1 LIAPAPRQARAWPG
15 TGAAWITAAWF
26 ALGALIALPGWA
38 REPSRNAPKKAIH
51 SQTATKSARA
61 SAPKRQRSAPAAV
74 AAAASRPAGAGQS
87 DQAESRLIRVYRL
100 TAQGRAD
107 EALSQAQALARD
119 FPNFQLA
126 QLALGDLLAA
136 RVRPLAQ
143 FGDAAAPL
151 PEADVALAELRKESH
166 QRVAAERLRPAAGA
180 IPAAF
185 VEISD
190 RTRHAIAVDAS
201 RSRLYLFENGK
212 QGLRLVADYYAS
224 VGKLGIEK
232 EFEGDQRTPLG
243 VYYITSRL
251 DAKQL
256 ADLYGSG
263 ALPLNYPNALDL
275 RRGKTGSGIWL
286 HGTPSAQFA
295 RAPQATDGCVAIA
308 NPDLERI
315 LNTVEPRSTPVVIA
329 SQLRWVTPQGVAGER
344 QAFNEV
350 LEAWSKAK
358 SEGDLQRLLGF
369 YTYDFQG
376 MRSQSITQ
384 WRVTLQEDLEALR
397 GRSLVLKDKSALH
410 WRDSSETMVVTFA
423 EVPQGERSGPVKRQY
438 WRRQGQRWQIFFE
451 GVIG

>member
-1 LIAPAPRQARAWPG
+1 MATALLV
-15 TGAAWITAAWF
+15 TAA
-26 ALGALIALPGWA
+26 LTALPGWA
-38 REPSRNAPKKAIH
+38 REPQHAAPKKPVH
-51 SQTATKSARA
+51 TQRTATKAQRA
-61 SAPKRQRSAPAAV
+61 SSQKRTHAAPAVPV
-74 AAAASRPAGAGQS
+74 AAAPTVALAAGT
-87 DQAESRLIRVYRL
+87 DQAETRLIRVYRL
-100 TAQGRAD
+100 TAQGRTG
-107 EALSQAQALARD
+107 EALAQAQSLARD

-136 RVRPLAQ
+136 RTRPLMQ
-143 FGDAAAPL
+143 FGDVAAPP
-151 PEADVALAELRKESH
+151 PEAATALAELRQESR

-185 VEISD
+185 IEISD

-224 VGKLGIEK
+224 VGKLGTEK

-286 HGTPSAQFA
+286 HGTPSAQFS

-329 SQLRWVTPQGVAGER
+329 SQLHWVTPQGVVGER
-344 QAFNEV
+344 QEFNQV
-350 LEAWSKAK
+350 LDAWSKAK

-376 MRSQSITQ
+376 MRGQPINE
-384 WRVTLQEDLEALR
+384 WRTTLQEDLQALR
-397 GRSLVLKDKSALH
+397 GRTLVLKDKSALH
-410 WRDSSETMVVTFA
+410 WQDSSETMVVTFA
-423 EVPQGERSGPVKRQY
+423 EVPAGARGGPVKRQY

>member
-1 LIAPAPRQARAWPG
+1 MA
-15 TGAAWITAAWF
+15 TALLVAGV
-26 ALGALIALPGWA
+26 LTALPGWA
-38 REPSRNAPKKAIH
+38 REPHRAAPKKAVH
-51 SQTATKSARA
+51 AQRTAAKTTRTAVHRRA
-61 SAPKRQRSAPAAV
+61 PM
-74 AAAASRPAGAGQS
+74 AAAAPVAAIPKAAAAGLADPA
-87 DQAESRLIRVYRL
+87 ETRLIRVYRL

-107 EALSQAQALARD
+107 EALAQAQSLARD

-136 RVRPLAQ
+136 RARPLAQ
-143 FGDAAAPL
+143 FGDVAAPA
-151 PEADVALAELRKESH
+151 PEAATALAELRQESR

-185 VEISD
+185 IEISEH
-190 RTRHAIAVDAS
+190 TRHAIAVDAS

-224 VGKLGIEK
+224 VGKLGTEK

-263 ALPLNYPNALDL
+263 ALPLNYPNALDQ

-286 HGTPSAQFA
+286 HGTPSAQFS

-315 LNTVEPRSTPVVIA
+315 LKTVEPRSTPVVIA
-329 SQLRWVTPQGVAGER
+329 RQLQWVTPQGVLGER
-344 QAFNEV
+344 QAFNQV
-350 LEAWSKAK
+350 LDAWSKAK

-376 MRSQSITQ
+376 MRSQSITE
-384 WRVTLQEDLEALR
+384 WRATLQEDLQALR
-397 GRSLVLKDKSALH
+397 GRTLVLKDKSALH
-410 WRDSSETMVVTFA
+410 WQDSSETMVVTFA
-423 EVPQGERSGPVKRQY
+423 EIPAGARSGPVKRQY
-438 WRRQGQRWQIFFE
+438 WRRLGQRWQIFFE